1 MYCVNH
7 FYFLLYK
14 FSFFWFLFL
23 GLFDIIGI
31 EKLTYY
37 FSHYTV
43 SSNSVILGDMTM
55 DLSYQQLAEII
66 RDKINSNE
74 YVFGLALPSERE
86 LAKSFDV
93 SRSLVRSAIE
103 QLCAEGIL
111 KKYHGKGTYI
121 MLKDIDNSSKHF
133 KGMSELLKK
142 AGYDPSSKILNT
154 MTRKAGYKFS
164 KIFDVSEDTEIFQ
177 VLRLRLGNEQPI
189 SIENTYILHDN
200 IPDIENIDFQ
210 IYSLYD
216 LFRTNNIKIQDISH
230 AFSTTKVH
238 NTDARFLNLENDTSV
253 IYIDITSSLI
263 NKQVVEYTEVLV
275 RPEFSKYYTDGI
287 FKNGIYQVN
296 AQAVI

>member
-1 MYCVNH
+1 MSTTFI
-7 FYFLLYK
+7 FYYTN

-189 SIENTYILHDN
+189 SIENTYILHDS

>member
-1 MYCVNH
+1 
-7 FYFLLYK
+7 
-14 FSFFWFLFL
+14 
-23 GLFDIIGI
+23 
-31 EKLTYY
+31 
-37 FSHYTV
+37 
-43 SSNSVILGDMTM
+43 M

-66 RDKINSNE
+66 REKINSNE

-103 QLCAEGIL
+103 QLCTEGIL

-121 MLKDIDNSSKHF
+121 MLKDIDDSSKHF
-133 KGMSELLKK
+133 KSMSELLKK

-164 KIFDVSEDTEIFQ
+164 KIFDVSEDTEIFE

-189 SIENTYILHDN
+189 SIENTYILHDS

-253 IYIDITSSLI
+253 IYVDITSSLI
-263 NKQVVEYTEVLV
+263 DNQVVEYTEVLV
-275 RPEFSKYYTDGI
+275 RPEFSKYYYTDGI

-296 AQAVI
+296 AQVVI

>member
-55 DLSYQQLAEII
+55 DLSYQQLAESI

-189 SIENTYILHDN
+189 SIENTYILHDS

>member
-1 MYCVNH
+1 
-7 FYFLLYK
+7 
-14 FSFFWFLFL
+14 
-23 GLFDIIGI
+23 
-31 EKLTYY
+31 
-37 FSHYTV
+37 
-43 SSNSVILGDMTM
+43 M

-189 SIENTYILHDN
+189 SIENTYILHDS

-216 LFRTNNIKIQDISH
+216 PFRTNNIKIQDISH

>member
-1 MYCVNH
+1 MSTTFI
-7 FYFLLYK
+7 FYYTNFA
-14 FSFFWFLFL
+14 FRFLFL
-23 GLFDIIGI
+23 FLFGIISSENLI
-31 EKLTYY
+31 CY
-37 FSHYTV
+37 FLRYTV
-43 SSNSVILGDMTM
+43 SSNSVILGDITM

-66 RDKINSNE
+66 REKINSNE

-86 LAKSFDV
+86 LAKSFNV
-93 SRSLVRSAIE
+93 RRSLVRSAIE
-103 QLCAEGIL
+103 QLCTEGIL

-121 MLKDIDNSSKHF
+121 MLKDIDDSSKHF

-189 SIENTYILHDN
+189 AIENTYILHDS

-253 IYIDITSSLI
+253 IYVDVTSSLI
-263 NKQVVEYTEVLV
+263 DNQVVEYTEVLV

-296 AQAVI
+296 AQFVI

>member
-1 MYCVNH
+1 
-7 FYFLLYK
+7 
-14 FSFFWFLFL
+14 
-23 GLFDIIGI
+23 
-31 EKLTYY
+31 
-37 FSHYTV
+37 
-43 SSNSVILGDMTM
+43 M

-66 RDKINSNE
+66 REKINSNE

-86 LAKSFDV
+86 LAKSFNV
-93 SRSLVRSAIE
+93 RRSLVRSAIE
-103 QLCAEGIL
+103 QLCTEGIL
-111 KKYHGKGTYI
+111 KKYHGKGTYF
-121 MLKDIDNSSKHF
+121 MLKDIDFSSKHF

-164 KIFDVSEDTEIFQ
+164 KIFDISEDTEIFQ

-189 SIENTYILHDN
+189 AIENTYILHDS

-216 LFRTNNIKIQDISH
+216 LFRTNNIKIYDISH
-230 AFSTTKVH
+230 VFSTTKVH

-253 IYIDITSSLI
+253 IYVDVTSSLI
-263 NKQVVEYTEVLV
+263 DNQVVEYTEVIV

-296 AQAVI
+296 AQFVI

>member
-1 MYCVNH
+1 
-7 FYFLLYK
+7 
-14 FSFFWFLFL
+14 
-23 GLFDIIGI
+23 
-31 EKLTYY
+31 
-37 FSHYTV
+37 
-43 SSNSVILGDMTM
+43 M

-66 RDKINSNE
+66 REKINSNE

-103 QLCAEGIL
+103 QLCTEGIL

-121 MLKDIDNSSKHF
+121 MLKDIDDSSKHF

-189 SIENTYILHDN
+189 SIENTYILHDS

-216 LFRTNNIKIQDISH
+216 LFRTNNIKIQNISH

>member
-189 SIENTYILHDN
+189 SIENTYILHDS

-216 LFRTNNIKIQDISH
+216 LFRANNIKIQDISH

>member
-1 MYCVNH
+1 
-7 FYFLLYK
+7 
-14 FSFFWFLFL
+14 
-23 GLFDIIGI
+23 
-31 EKLTYY
+31 
-37 FSHYTV
+37 
-43 SSNSVILGDMTM
+43 M

-66 RDKINSNE
+66 REKINSNE

-103 QLCAEGIL
+103 QLCTEGIL
-111 KKYHGKGTYI
+111 NKYHGKGTYI
-121 MLKDIDNSSKHF
+121 MLKDIDDSSKHF

-189 SIENTYILHDN
+189 SIEN
-200 IPDIENIDFQ
+200 IDFQ

-253 IYIDITSSLI
+253 IYVDITSSLI
-263 NKQVVEYTEVLV
+263 DNQVVEYTEVLV

-296 AQAVI
+296 AQVVI

>member
-7 FYFLLYK
+7 FFFLLYK

-189 SIENTYILHDN
+189 SIENTYILHDS

>member
-1 MYCVNH
+1 
-7 FYFLLYK
+7 
-14 FSFFWFLFL
+14 
-23 GLFDIIGI
+23 
-31 EKLTYY
+31 
-37 FSHYTV
+37 
-43 SSNSVILGDMTM
+43 M

-66 RDKINSNE
+66 REKINSNE

-103 QLCAEGIL
+103 QLCTEGIL

-121 MLKDIDNSSKHF
+121 MLKDIDDSSKHF

-164 KIFDVSEDTEIFQ
+164 KIFDVSEDTEIFE

-189 SIENTYILHDN
+189 SIENTYILHDS

-230 AFSTTKVH
+230 VFSTTKVH
-238 NTDARFLNLENDTSV
+238 DTDARFLNLENDTSV
-253 IYIDITSSLI
+253 IYVDITSSLI
-263 NKQVVEYTEVLV
+263 DNQVVEYTEVLV

-296 AQAVI
+296 AQVVI

>member
-1 MYCVNH
+1 
-7 FYFLLYK
+7 
-14 FSFFWFLFL
+14 
-23 GLFDIIGI
+23 
-31 EKLTYY
+31 
-37 FSHYTV
+37 
-43 SSNSVILGDMTM
+43 M

-66 RDKINSNE
+66 REKINSNE

-103 QLCAEGIL
+103 QLCTEGIL

-121 MLKDIDNSSKHF
+121 MLKDIDDSFKHF

-142 AGYDPSSKILNT
+142 FGYDSSSKILNT
-154 MTRKAGYKFS
+154 RTRKAGYKFS

-177 VLRLRLGNEQPI
+177 VLRLRLGNGQPI
-189 SIENTYILHDN
+189 SIENTYILHDS

-216 LFRTNNIKIQDISH
+216 LFRTNNIKIHDISH

-253 IYIDITSSLI
+253 IYVDITSSLI
-263 NKQVVEYTEVLV
+263 DNQVVEYTEVLV

-296 AQAVI
+296 AQVVI